1 MIMKFSKF
9 SDSHLG
15 KIQMARN
22 GEHYTS
28 KLESTLKIDQ
38 NLSTLNFGCT
48 EEEKC
53 LPAASGLSLTS
64 RVSKGEIMKIWVA
77 YLNV

>member
-1 MIMKFSKF
+1 MP
-9 SDSHLG
+9 
-15 KIQMARN
+15 Q
-22 GEHYTS
+22 

-53 LPAASGLSLTS
+53 LPLTS
-64 RVSKGEIMKIWVA
+64 RVSKGEIMKLWVA
-77 YLNV
+77 YLNIKFHNAR

>member
-1 MIMKFSKF
+1 MLCH
-9 SDSHLG
+9 DYE
-15 KIQMARN
+15 IQQIQRQPFRKNSN
-22 GEHYTS
+22 GQKWGS
-28 KLESTLKIDQ
+28 AMPQKLESTLKIDQ

-64 RVSKGEIMKIWVA
+64 RVSKGEIMK
-77 YLNV
+77 L